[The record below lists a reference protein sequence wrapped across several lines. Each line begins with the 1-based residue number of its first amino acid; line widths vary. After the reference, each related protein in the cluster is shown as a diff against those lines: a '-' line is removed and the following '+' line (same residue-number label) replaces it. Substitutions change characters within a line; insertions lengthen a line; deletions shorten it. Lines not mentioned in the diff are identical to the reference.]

1 MNKSTTL
8 NRFIPNTVSF
18 QLFILALL
26 YLNPNVVRSQE
37 AVAQWELINLTP
49 GASVNLPNMIAMTYG
64 NDTYA
69 AIAYAGGQKKLFTSA
84 DGENWT
90 ESTAPLPL
98 PNAFPDDIVFMDN
111 AFKLVTNGT
120 VYASAN
126 LETWE
131 FESVHLVFAARNLK
145 KVNNLYFQGGEGKFA
160 TSTDGLT
167 WTNPMSNGDY
177 LDLAYGNNI
186 YVLVGR
192 QEAKGILYTSSD
204 GVTWD
209 NVFEVADNLDMFY
222 SVDFYDGTFILAGN
236 NGIIGKSTN
245 GIDWSFSTPM
255 GSPNSFFSIRYI
267 LDHWVVSA
275 FNKVYYSEDGE
286 TWAQG
291 TITGGSISNLKRV
304 ESYNGIGFIPGSNG
318 RIIKTDEDALS
329 VIKQDDPADLFTLFP
344 NPATTHFT
352 VSTTQDLM
360 TTKAQLNLFNNLGQ
374 LMQQVALNPT
384 QTTVEMEQLPAG
396 MYHYQI
402 SSGGRVIKT
411 GKVVKR

>member
-1 MNKSTTL
+1 MNKRTTL
-8 NRFIPNTVSF
+8 NRFIPNTLFF
-18 QLFILALL
+18 QLLILALL
-26 YLNPNVVRSQE
+26 CLKPSAGRSQE
-37 AVAQWELINLTP
+37 AVAHWKVIDLTP
-49 GASVNLPNMIAMTYG
+49 GVSVNLPNMIAMTYG
-64 NDTYA
+64 NNTYA

-90 ESTAPLPL
+90 ESTFALPV
-98 PNAFPDDIVFMDN
+98 PNAFPDDIVFMDEK
-111 AFKLVTNGT
+111 FKLVTNGT
-120 VYASAN
+120 VYTSTD

-160 TSTDGLT
+160 TSADGLT

-177 LDLAYGNNI
+177 LDLAYGNAI

-192 QEAKGILYTSSD
+192 QAAKGILYTSTD
-204 GVTWD
+204 GITWE
-209 NVFEVADNLDMFY
+209 NVIEVADNLDMFY

-255 GSPNSFFSIRYI
+255 GSPNSFFSIRHI
-267 LDHWVVSA
+267 LNHWVVSA

-286 TWAQG
+286 TWTQG

-329 VIKQDDPADLFTLFP
+329 VIKQDDPANLFTLFP

-352 VSTTQDLM
+352 VSTTQHLV
-360 TTKAQLNLFNNLGQ
+360 TAKAQLNLYNNLGQ
-374 LMQQVALNPT
+374 LVQQVVLNPT
-384 QTTVEMEQLPAG
+384 QTTVEVQQLPAG

-402 SSGGRVIKT
+402 SSGGRMVKT
-411 GKVVKR
+411 GKLVKK